1 MSAFAVELRRETAR
15 VAPALGLAASLAFL
29 VARLVPDVAGKPWQ
43 EDEAVA
49 GLISARP
56 FAELL
61 HTVVLDRGGA
71 PLHFVLAHTA
81 FALDG
86 SPRTLRWLSLAFA
99 LAAIP
104 VCYDLA
110 RRVAGEFAGMTA
122 AALAATSQLLAV
134 YGTFGRMYSL
144 FAFAG
149 ALSLDLFVRALDRPG
164 RSTIAVAAAAAFL
177 PLVVHP
183 FGAFVFAAEAVVA
196 LLRWRVR
203 ALPFALAGVA
213 LALPYLRLSGRYDP
227 DAGMSAPEALLRA
240 LGGSAGGYGA
250 GLILFALVAAI
261 GALSLRR
268 AYAAFAAALILLPPA
283 ALAAGSGDKLSPRHL
298 IFLLPVWTT
307 LVAAGIARLPFRTL
321 VAVAAVAASALAP
334 VAIADPRTSVT
345 DGTAEPAGWL
355 RAHVTDGDALYPYS
369 PVFLAALPQASV
381 AHALPREPLALRR
394 ALEHAPSIR
403 RTFVALPTGRAWRL
417 VEVPG
422 PFANVPRALAKQIPH
437 LHGLARAAAL
447 QLYATST
454 EGTSPQ
460 RSSRR

>member
-15 VAPALGLAASLAFL
+15 VAPALGLTASLAFL
-29 VARLVPDVAGKPWQ
+29 LARLVPDVAGKPWQ

-56 FAELL
+56 SGELL

-81 FALDG
+81 FALHG
-86 SPRTLRWLSLAFA
+86 SPQTLRWLSLVFA
-99 LAAIP
+99 LATIP
-104 VCYDLA
+104 LCYDLA
-110 RRVAGEFAGMTA
+110 WRVAGEFAGITA

-144 FAFAG
+144 FAFAS

-164 RSTIAVAAAAAFL
+164 RSTVAAAAAAAFIL
-177 PLVVHP
+177 LLVHP
-183 FGAFVFAAEAVVA
+183 FGVFVFAAEAVVA
-196 LLRWRVR
+196 VLRWRVR

-213 LALPYLRLSGRYDP
+213 LAFPYLRLSGRYDP

-240 LGGSAGGYGA
+240 LGGSAGGYGP
-250 GLILFALVAAI
+250 GLIVFGIVATI
-261 GALSLRR
+261 GALSLARMH
-268 AYAAFAAALILLPPA
+268 AAFAAGLILLPTA
-283 ALAAGSGDKLSPRHL
+283 ALAAASGDKLSPRHL

-307 LVAAGIARLPFRTL
+307 LLAAGIARLPLRTL
-321 VAVAAVAASALAP
+321 VAVVAVAASALAP
-334 VAIADPRTSVT
+334 TAIADPRANVT
-345 DGTAEPAGWL
+345 EGTAAPADWL
-355 RAHVTDGDALYPYS
+355 RARVAEGDALYPYS
-369 PVFLAALPQASV
+369 PVFLAALPEASV
-381 AHALPREPLALRR
+381 AHALPREPVALAR
-394 ALEHAPSIR
+394 ALERAPETA
-403 RTFVALPTGRAWRL
+403 RTFVALPTGRTWRL
-417 VEVPG
+417 LEVRG
-422 PFANVPRALAKQIPH
+422 PFANVPHALAREIPH

-460 RSSRR
+460 RSSSR